1 MSTLFE
7 NIVIPIKVGDTV
19 LGGKFKNKR
28 IVVKDIGKNEK
39 GDITINGRPLLKYR
53 MVVDEL
59 VQVDLDPI
67 NEAKADI
74 TIGGKEYKLIKK
86 GSKITLINTKLSADK
101 YIFRSDKEFKEWADD
116 QVEPIGGTQSSNF
129 GINEEIDGLKNAKK
143 LLKDPHT
150 IKDIEYRKTRSRGDK
165 FVKIIYTKDYV
176 PGKMMDTGPHFVS
189 VFYDDEKE
197 LQKIGKALKLK
208 LKESVNEGRP
218 FPMAT
223 PNEVTYVEFKKYAY
237 RKRGMFKKEL
247 LKAKGDSSRMFQILS
262 GLWYSW
268 AKKNAPSFTRI
279 TNTLKFGRALMVMM
293 VKDNLV
299 FDRDNWKKTNKITK
313 IQEIFYDNLGN
324 PCSGNVTMDGR
335 CIADEV
341 DDRPLEE
348 GVGLN
353 KSLHKGI
360 GPDGGDDLHE
370 VGVFP
375 VTNYISGIIPQGRL
389 DTNTPENK
397 KKSIKLVK
405 DLTNTLNKFWKEH
418 DIPFRIK

>member
-28 IVVKDIGKNEK
+28 IVVKSIGKNEK

-53 MVVDEL
+53 MVVDEM
-59 VQVDLDPI
+59 VQVDL
-67 NEAKADI
+67 
-74 TIGGKEYKLIKK
+74 
-86 GSKITLINTKLSADK
+86 
-101 YIFRSDKEFKEWADD
+101 
-116 QVEPIGGTQSSNF
+116 Q
-129 GINEEIDGLKNAKK
+129 
-143 LLKDPHT
+143 
-150 IKDIEYRKTRSRGDK
+150 
-165 FVKIIYTKDYV
+165 
-176 PGKMMDTGPHFVS
+176 
-189 VFYDDEKE
+189 
-197 LQKIGKALKLK
+197 
-208 LKESVNEGRP
+208 EGVP
-218 FPMAT
+218 FPMDT
-223 PNEVTYVEFKKYAY
+223 PNEFTYMDFKKYAY
-237 RKRGMFKKEL
+237 RKRGLFKKEL
-247 LKAKGDSSRMFQILS
+247 LKANGDSSKMFKILS
-262 GLWYSW
+262 GLWYNW

-279 TNTLKFGRALMVMM
+279 TDTKKFGRALMVMM

-313 IQEIFYDNLGN
+313 LQEIFYDNLGN

-348 GVGLN
+348 TEIN
-353 KSLHKGI
+353 
-360 GPDGGDDLHE
+360 E

-397 KKSIKLVK
+397 KKSLKLVK
-405 DLTNTLNKFWKEH
+405 DLKTTLNKFWKEH

>member
-129 GINEEIDGLKNAKK
+129 GINE
-143 LLKDPHT
+143 
-150 IKDIEYRKTRSRGDK
+150 
-165 FVKIIYTKDYV
+165 
-176 PGKMMDTGPHFVS
+176 
-189 VFYDDEKE
+189 
-197 LQKIGKALKLK
+197 
-208 LKESVNEGRP
+208 GRP
-218 FPMAT
+218 FPMDT
-223 PNEVTYVEFKKYAY
+223 PNEFTYMDFKKYAY

-279 TNTLKFGRALMVMM
+279 TDTLKFGRALMVMM

-335 CIADEV
+335 CIADE
-341 DDRPLEE
+341 
-348 GVGLN
+348 
-353 KSLHKGI
+353 I
-360 GPDGGDDLHE
+360 GRASCRE
-370 VGVFP
+370 RV
-375 VTNYISGIIPQGRL
+375 
-389 DTNTPENK
+389 
-397 KKSIKLVK
+397 
-405 DLTNTLNKFWKEH
+405 
-418 DIPFRIK
+418 

>member
-129 GINEEIDGLKNAKK
+129 GINE
-143 LLKDPHT
+143 
-150 IKDIEYRKTRSRGDK
+150 
-165 FVKIIYTKDYV
+165 
-176 PGKMMDTGPHFVS
+176 
-189 VFYDDEKE
+189 
-197 LQKIGKALKLK
+197 
-208 LKESVNEGRP
+208 GRP
-218 FPMAT
+218 FPMDT
-223 PNEVTYVEFKKYAY
+223 PNEFTYMDFKKYAY

-279 TNTLKFGRALMVMM
+279 TDTLKFGRALMVMM